1 MKYERTKNNVPV
13 DIDTIREQDRKVGN
27 ALSYALST
35 VWRKCVQDFQKEA
48 TKFMKAAGIP
58 EREIRWAVSNYS
70 GKLKNAILDL
80 QKDINKEFKRELF

>member
-1 MKYERTKNNVPV
+1 MKYERMKNNVPV
-13 DIDTIREQDRKVGN
+13 DIGTIREQDRKVGN

-58 EREIRWAVSNYS
+58 ESEIRWAVSDYS

-80 QKDINKEFKRELF
+80 NTGINKQFK